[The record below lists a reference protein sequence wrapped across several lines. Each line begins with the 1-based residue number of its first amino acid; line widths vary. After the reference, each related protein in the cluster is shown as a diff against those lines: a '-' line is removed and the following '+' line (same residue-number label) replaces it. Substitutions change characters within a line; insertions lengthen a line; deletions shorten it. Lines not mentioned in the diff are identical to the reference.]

1 MLRVLRALLKEDGKE
16 LKARFPEITVWK
28 EGGNITLISDPSS
41 AKARYKKT
49 RLQESEFLKRRWISK
64 SNSDNFVHEIRKWAS

>member
-1 MLRVLRALLKEDGKE
+1 MLRVRHAFLKEDGKE

-41 AKARYKKT
+41 A
-49 RLQESEFLKRRWISK
+49 
-64 SNSDNFVHEIRKWAS
+64 